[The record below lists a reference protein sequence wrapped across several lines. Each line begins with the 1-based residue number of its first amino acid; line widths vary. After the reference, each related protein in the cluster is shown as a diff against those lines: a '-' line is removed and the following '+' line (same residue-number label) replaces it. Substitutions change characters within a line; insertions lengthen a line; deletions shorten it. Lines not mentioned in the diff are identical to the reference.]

1 MDKIIQRLC
10 LNEGIRLEPYYCTA
24 HKLTI
29 GVGRCLDTNPLSDE
43 EIAFIGHDC
52 RKKSITKEQAFYLL
66 RHDIADVKK
75 KLDKNLPWWKNLNE
89 DRQYVLIDMCFQL
102 GLSGLLKFKKMLMSL
117 STGFYRQA
125 AEELMNSKYARQT
138 PVRAKRNEYC
148 LINGE
153 YRC

>member
-10 LNEGIRLEPYYCTA
+10 FNEGIRLSPYFCTEG
-24 HKLTI
+24 KLTI

-52 RKKSITKEQAFYLL
+52 REKPITKDQAFYLL
-66 RHDIADVKK
+66 RHDIIDVKN
-75 KLDKNLPWWKNLNE
+75 KLDKNLPWWKNLND

-102 GLSGLLKFKKMLMSL
+102 GLGGLLKFKKMLTYL

-138 PVRAKRNEYC
+138 SARAERNKHC

-153 YRC
+153 YKC